1 MFRVAWS
8 PSSLSTWGSTPLAC
22 FRATC
27 LPKQNT
33 CLPKHNPLQLVSSQF
48 GSGECVWLSVGL
60 CSNGAATRARF
71 WGRIRIWKMHSWW
84 WALNVYIYIYIYVYM
99 YIYVYVY
106 IYICIYIII
115 YIYIY
120 WLVVLTPLKM
130 LKVNGKDDIPYM
142 KWKIKNVPNHQ
153 PVYIY
158 ISYICSNNSVWFPIK
173 IAYRS
178 LLPKLWEFIAR
189 LNMVNLRYHSR
200 KRCVNQIK
208 LTCFIILSCLPFGN
222 HLVP

>member
-1 MFRVAWS
+1 MGFY
-8 PSSLSTWGSTPLAC
+8 TC

-71 WGRIRIWKMHSWW
+71 WGRIRIWKIYFWW
-84 WALNVYIYIYIYVYM
+84 WALNVYVYM
-99 YIYVYVY
+99 Y
-106 IYICIYIII
+106 I

-158 ISYICSNNSVWFPIK
+158 ISNICFNNSVWFPIK

-178 LLPKLWEFIAR
+178 GLHIPKLWEFIAR

-208 LTCFIILSCLPFGN
+208 LTCFILLSCLPFGN

>member
-1 MFRVAWS
+1 MRLAVS
-8 PSSLSTWGSTPLAC
+8 RLVLKRRCHQGPLLGPHPHMKNI
-22 FRATC
+22 F
-27 LPKQNT
+27 LM
-33 CLPKHNPLQLVSSQF
+33 
-48 GSGECVWLSVGL
+48 VGPQ
-60 CSNGAATRARF
+60 C
-71 WGRIRIWKMHSWW
+71 
-84 WALNVYIYIYIYVYM
+84 
-99 YIYVYVY
+99 
-106 IYICIYIII
+106 ICIYV

-158 ISYICSNNSVWFPIK
+158 ISNICFNNSVWFPIK

-178 LLPKLWEFIAR
+178 GLHIPKLWEFIAR

-208 LTCFIILSCLPFGN
+208 LTCFILLSCLPFGN